1 MNTLSKWG
9 LGANLGFGLGLA
21 LTLSA
26 SFTMAAAQ
34 ELDSIAAIVND
45 DIVLQTDFNT
55 RLGKIKQQFKNSNTK
70 APDIETLK
78 SQVLDQLIIE
88 NLQLQLAAKKG
99 VYIAD
104 PSLELAIESIAKN
117 NQMSLDQL
125 TQAITDSGE
134 TMIQF
139 RDRIRQE
146 LTINEIQTSA
156 VNRRIRISEHEV
168 DRYLA
173 SNQGQQLADTEYD
186 IGHILIGL
194 SAQPD
199 AKELTAAQQKLD
211 AIAKAFDQG
220 TEFAS
225 LAATYSNSLNA
236 LKGGSLG
243 WRKGS
248 QLPKLFAEPIKTMSV
263 GEVSIPIR
271 NSSGFHL
278 IKLINKRGVSVQT
291 VAQTKVNHLLIMP
304 NEIRSTSQAQKL
316 INELHQRLVNGGDF
330 YDLARTF
337 SDDANSAPSGG
348 DLGWLSTNQL
358 PTVLQKATDEL
369 AIEELSSPIQSD
381 KGWHILQVT
390 ERRTQDIGQAN
401 LRFQAKR
408 AIKESKF
415 ANELE
420 SWLREIRNQAYI
432 EIR

>member
-9 LGANLGFGLGLA
+9 LGAGLSFGLGLA

-26 SFTMAAAQ
+26 SFAMAAAQ

-45 DIVLQTDFNT
+45 DIVLQTDVNT
-55 RLGKIKQQFKNSNTK
+55 RLGKIKQQFKNSNTQ

-146 LTINEIQTSA
+146 LTINEIQKSA
-156 VNRRIRISEHEV
+156 VDRRIRISEHEV

-173 SNQGQQLADTEYD
+173 SNKGQQLADTEYD

-199 AKELTAAQQKLD
+199 AKELTTAQQKLD

-225 LAATYSNSLNA
+225 LAALN
-236 LKGGSLG
+236 GV
-243 WRKGS
+243 
-248 QLPKLFAEPIKTMSV
+248 LPFYAMPHEVLPCYFEPVPTTAMIEAKKLFEK
-263 GEVSIPIR
+263 
-271 NSSGFHL
+271 
-278 IKLINKRGVSVQT
+278 KK
-291 VAQTKVNHLLIMP
+291 
-304 NEIRSTSQAQKL
+304 
-316 INELHQRLVNGGDF
+316 D
-330 YDLARTF
+330 
-337 SDDANSAPSGG
+337 
-348 DLGWLSTNQL
+348 W
-358 PTVLQKATDEL
+358 
-369 AIEELSSPIQSD
+369 SPPFV
-381 KGWHILQVT
+381 K
-390 ERRTQDIGQAN
+390 
-401 LRFQAKR
+401 
-408 AIKESKF
+408 KE
-415 ANELE
+415 
-420 SWLREIRNQAYI
+420 
-432 EIR
+432 

>member
-139 RDRIRQE
+139 RDRIRQ
-146 LTINEIQTSA
+146 
-156 VNRRIRISEHEV
+156 
-168 DRYLA
+168 
-173 SNQGQQLADTEYD
+173 
-186 IGHILIGL
+186 
-194 SAQPD
+194 
-199 AKELTAAQQKLD
+199 
-211 AIAKAFDQG
+211 
-220 TEFAS
+220 
-225 LAATYSNSLNA
+225 
-236 LKGGSLG
+236 
-243 WRKGS
+243 
-248 QLPKLFAEPIKTMSV
+248 
-263 GEVSIPIR
+263 
-271 NSSGFHL
+271 
-278 IKLINKRGVSVQT
+278 
-291 VAQTKVNHLLIMP
+291 
-304 NEIRSTSQAQKL
+304 
-316 INELHQRLVNGGDF
+316 
-330 YDLARTF
+330 
-337 SDDANSAPSGG
+337 
-348 DLGWLSTNQL
+348 
-358 PTVLQKATDEL
+358 
-369 AIEELSSPIQSD
+369 
-381 KGWHILQVT
+381 
-390 ERRTQDIGQAN
+390 
-401 LRFQAKR
+401 
-408 AIKESKF
+408 
-415 ANELE
+415 
-420 SWLREIRNQAYI
+420 
-432 EIR
+432 

>member
-9 LGANLGFGLGLA
+9 LGASLGFGLGLA
-21 LTLSA
+21 LTLAA

-34 ELDSIAAIVND
+34 ELDSIVAIVND

-88 NLQLQLAAKKG
+88 NLQLQLATKKG

-199 AKELTAAQQKLD
+199 AKELTAAQQKSD
-211 AIAKAFDQG
+211 
-220 TEFAS
+220 
-225 LAATYSNSLNA
+225 LN
-236 LKGGSLG
+236 
-243 WRKGS
+243 
-248 QLPKLFAEPIKTMSV
+248 M
-263 GEVSIPIR
+263 
-271 NSSGFHL
+271 
-278 IKLINKRGVSVQT
+278 
-291 VAQTKVNHLLIMP
+291 
-304 NEIRSTSQAQKL
+304 
-316 INELHQRLVNGGDF
+316 
-330 YDLARTF
+330 
-337 SDDANSAPSGG
+337 
-348 DLGWLSTNQL
+348 
-358 PTVLQKATDEL
+358 
-369 AIEELSSPIQSD
+369 
-381 KGWHILQVT
+381 
-390 ERRTQDIGQAN
+390 
-401 LRFQAKR
+401 
-408 AIKESKF
+408 
-415 ANELE
+415 
-420 SWLREIRNQAYI
+420 
-432 EIR
+432 